1 MSQPG
6 IPTLKDKVGL
16 LLIYMKNFKPKDSHP
31 ASIGTRTTIIGIIA
45 NALLAGIKFL
55 AGILGNSYALVADA
69 VESSTDVFSSLIVW
83 SGLRIARVPPDE
95 DHPYGHGKAEP
106 LAATVVAFALI
117 VAALGIAINSIREI
131 KIPHHAPA
139 SFTLVVLV
147 LVVIV
152 KETLYR
158 YVFRKAQLLQS
169 TVIKTDA
176 WHHRSDAL
184 TSLAAFIGI
193 SIALIGGA
201 GYESADDW
209 AALFAS
215 AVISFNAVRLMRP
228 ALLEVM
234 DTAPSGEVVRQILES
249 AKQVEGV
256 VGLDKCL
263 VRKMGFDYYVDLHVI
278 VKAELTV
285 KEAHKIGHDVKD
297 RLRSQHPHIK
307 DVLVHIEPDIR

>member
-1 MSQPG
+1 
-6 IPTLKDKVGL
+6 VGL
-16 LLIYMKNFKPKDSHP
+16 LLIYMKSFKPKDSHP
-31 ASIGTRTTIIGIIA
+31 ASIGTRTTIIGILV
-45 NALLAGIKFL
+45 NALLAAIKGL
-55 AGILGNSYALVADA
+55 AGIVGNSYALIADA
-69 VESSTDVFSSLIVW
+69 IESSTDVFSSLVVI

-106 LAATVVAFALI
+106 LAASVVALALI
-117 VAALGIAINSIREI
+117 VAAAGIAVNSIREI
-131 KIPHHAPA
+131 KVPQHAPA
-139 SFTLVVLV
+139 PFTLAVLV
-147 LVVIV
+147 LVVIT
-152 KETLYR
+152 KETLFR
-158 YVFRKAQLLQS
+158 YVFRTGESVGS
-169 TVIKTDA
+169 TAIKTDA

-215 AVISFNAVRLMRP
+215 AIICFNAVRLLRP

-249 AKQVEGV
+249 ARQVEGV

-263 VRKMGFDYYVDLHVI
+263 VRKMGFDYYVDLHV
-278 VKAELTV
+278 VVRGELTV
-285 KEAHKIGHDVKD
+285 KEAHKIGHNVKD
-297 RLRSQHPHIK
+297 CLRSKHPHIK
-307 DVLVHIEPDIR
+307 DVLVHIEPHQL